1 MRKNGQQ
8 HSIAGVFV
16 FLLLGVFAVMSMML
30 VLESAQAYRS
40 VVNATNNHNQERIVR
55 AYVRNALSA
64 EDCAQAVRLEEQNGI
79 QVLAIGAPPEDG
91 TEGYIK
97 YIYCHDGKLWDQ
109 YASTNYAFRPDYGE
123 EICAMQQLDMALEG
137 QLLRLTMVD
146 EAGQA
151 YSESIALRSE
161 QGEVSAK

>member
-1 MRKNGQQ
+1 MKKSGQQ

-79 QVLAIGAPPEDG
+79 QVLAIGALPEDG

-97 YIYCHDGKLWDQ
+97 YI
-109 YASTNYAFRPDYGE
+109 
-123 EICAMQQLDMALEG
+123 
-137 QLLRLTMVD
+137 
-146 EAGQA
+146 
-151 YSESIALRSE
+151 
-161 QGEVSAK
+161 

>member
-1 MRKNGQQ
+1 MRKSGQQ

-97 YIYCHDGKLWDQ
+97 YIYCYDGKLWDQ